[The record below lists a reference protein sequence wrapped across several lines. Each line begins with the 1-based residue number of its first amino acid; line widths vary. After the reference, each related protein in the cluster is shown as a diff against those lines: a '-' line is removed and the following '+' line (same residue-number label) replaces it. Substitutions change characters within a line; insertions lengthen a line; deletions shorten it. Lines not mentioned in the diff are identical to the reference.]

1 MKRFRGGGSND
12 FDDKFT
18 TWKRKDS
25 SGTLI
30 VPGQTSPVDENA
42 DRDVSAT
49 QDYFAT
55 EKPRPG
61 SLRRT
66 GTSGSKGSTRKANLA
81 GGYRPEPQVPQ
92 SPALELPMGIR
103 IPDTPGSQ
111 PPVLPTPV
119 SDTSEAARRQLPT
132 YRESQLSSLSSGFGD
147 GDLVAPQPLT
157 APPPAI
163 APGPAPMRDDYAA
176 GARASV
182 RESWLSRGDSRRETV
197 YTQSSE
203 DRPVRFRSINSWV
216 NQQTGRVQR
225 AGSRA
230 RERGEVPVMPAI
242 PGQLNVT
249 QQTVYR

>member
-1 MKRFRGGGSND
+1 M
-12 FDDKFT
+12 
-18 TWKRKDS
+18 
-25 SGTLI
+25 
-30 VPGQTSPVDENA
+30 
-42 DRDVSAT
+42 
-49 QDYFAT
+49 
-55 EKPRPG
+55 
-61 SLRRT
+61 
-66 GTSGSKGSTRKANLA
+66 
-81 GGYRPEPQVPQ
+81 PE
-92 SPALELPMGIR
+92 SPALEVPMGIR
-103 IPDTPGSQ
+103 IPDTPDSQ

-147 GDLVAPQPLT
+147 GDMMAPQPLT
-157 APPPAI
+157 APPPA
-163 APGPAPMRDDYAA
+163 AVPGPAPGRGDYAS

-182 RESWLSRGDSRRETV
+182 RESWVSRGDERRETV

-225 AGSRA
+225 ANSRA

-249 QQTVYR
+249 QQTAYR